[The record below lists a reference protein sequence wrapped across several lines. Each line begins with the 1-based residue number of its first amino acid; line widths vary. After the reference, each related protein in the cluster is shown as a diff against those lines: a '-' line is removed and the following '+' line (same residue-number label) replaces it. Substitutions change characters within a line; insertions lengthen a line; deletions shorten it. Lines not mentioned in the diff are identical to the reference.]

1 MSKIKSRWDSL
12 DKNVQKWA
20 TRLAA
25 IATIIGI
32 VTAGG
37 GWIIHQLDNA
47 VATHIETQTTAIQNE
62 VQKLSDKVD
71 AQDKQTDLQ
80 LTRLELMTLIDNNPH
95 NVVEIE
101 KVATHYF
108 QDLKGDWY
116 MSEMYSRWAKQYGGN
131 AEIMVK

>member
-1 MSKIKSRWDSL
+1 MSKIKSKWDSL
-12 DKNVQKWA
+12 DERVQKWA

-37 GWIIHQLDNA
+37 GWLIHQLDNA
-47 VATHIETQTTAIQNE
+47 VATHIETQTTAIQSE

-71 AQDKQTDLQ
+71 AQDRQTDLQ

-101 KVATHYF
+101 KVAKHYF

-116 MSEMYSRWAKQYGGN
+116 MSEMYSKWAKQYGGN

>member
-1 MSKIKSRWDSL
+1 MSKIKSKWDNL

-20 TRLAA
+20 TRLGA
-25 IATIIGI
+25 IATIIG
-32 VTAGG
+32 VLAAGG
-37 GWIIHQLDNA
+37 GWIVSQLDNSVSA
-47 VATHIETQTTAIQNE
+47 HIENQTQAIQDE

-71 AQDKQTDLQ
+71 AQDRQTDLQ
-80 LTRLELMTLIDNNPH
+80 LTRLELMTLINGNPH

-101 KVATHYF
+101 KVANHYF